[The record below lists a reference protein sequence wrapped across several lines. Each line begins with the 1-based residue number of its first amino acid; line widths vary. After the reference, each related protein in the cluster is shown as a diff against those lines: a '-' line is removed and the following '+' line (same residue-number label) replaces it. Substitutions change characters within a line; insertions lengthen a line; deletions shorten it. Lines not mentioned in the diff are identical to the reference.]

1 MFTVAPMITAP
12 NHEREQACRSTA
24 CRISRRVMSVSE
36 T

>member
-1 MFTVAPMITAP
+1 MLTVAPMITAP
-12 NHEREQACRSTA
+12 NTNDNSAWRSTV